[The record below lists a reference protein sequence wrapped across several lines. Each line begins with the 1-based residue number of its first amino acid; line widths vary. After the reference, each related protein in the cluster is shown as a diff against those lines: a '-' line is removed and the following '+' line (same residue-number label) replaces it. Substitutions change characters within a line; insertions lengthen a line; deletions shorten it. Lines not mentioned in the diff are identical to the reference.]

1 MKSVFFTVTK
11 VLFIFLAT
19 LSTTYVFGQDLV
31 IANTEAVE
39 HVSFADYFF
48 NFFCFVLFL
57 PFVVESVKSIL
68 PNLKK
73 GSNLILSWVLG
84 VAATLILHW
93 ISVGVF
99 GDISFSK
106 ALAVG
111 FGATLAS
118 NGVFD
123 SGFTTFIIK
132 LFSKDTK
139 E

>member
-19 LSTTYVFGQDLV
+19 LSTTYAFGEDLV
-31 IANTEAVE
+31 TVNKGVVE
-39 HVSFADYFF
+39 PVSFTDYFF

-57 PFVVESVKSIL
+57 PFVVESVKFIL
-68 PNLKK
+68 PTLKK

-84 VAATLILHW
+84 VTATLILHW

-123 SGFTTFIIK
+123 SGFTTFMIK
-132 LFSKDTK
+132 LFSGVPK